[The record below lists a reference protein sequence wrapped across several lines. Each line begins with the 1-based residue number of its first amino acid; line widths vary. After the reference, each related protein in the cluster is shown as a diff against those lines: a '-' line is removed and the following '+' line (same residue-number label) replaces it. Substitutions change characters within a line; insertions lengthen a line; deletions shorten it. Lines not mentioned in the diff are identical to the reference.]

1 MPPKFLIARG
11 FCRNF
16 FKFIFLSSVSSRECG
31 CGVSPL
37 HAGEGRGLPTE
48 GMHILRSNDIKWLWI
63 IDHLPRGVWPL
74 KSKICILCFF
84 ISSLYPPPIY
94 SVSCSIQA
102 NVGQV
107 HRCQWPY
114 HIFLKN
120 KDFWIREVWL
130 GKIFQ
135 FASIP
140 NGKMNTNFIRL
151 LSTLSKITYVN
162 GPSPCLIPGW

>member
-1 MPPKFLIARG
+1 MDFVG
-11 FCRNF
+11 T
-16 FKFIFLSSVSSRECG
+16 SSSSSFYPQCLVESV
-31 CGVSPL
+31 GVEWAPCML
-37 HAGEGRGLPTE
+37 EWGGGLPTE
-48 GMHILRSNDIKWLWI
+48 GMHILRCNGIKWQWI
-63 IDHLPRGVWPL
+63 IDHLPRAVWPL
-74 KSKICILCFF
+74 KSKNCILCFF

-107 HRCQWPY
+107 HRCQLPY

-120 KDFWIREVWL
+120 KNFWIREVGL
-130 GKIFQ
+130 GKVSQ

-151 LSTLSKITYVN
+151 LSTLSKITHVN